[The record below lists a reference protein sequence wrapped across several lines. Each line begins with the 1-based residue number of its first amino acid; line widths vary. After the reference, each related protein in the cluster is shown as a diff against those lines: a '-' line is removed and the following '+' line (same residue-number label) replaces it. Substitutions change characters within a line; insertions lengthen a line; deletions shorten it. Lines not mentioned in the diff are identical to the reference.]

1 MNHDHETP
9 ENEPTPVIKLD
20 AERERLEQLKG
31 EVSGEVDHHH
41 EMETA
46 AADRPEQ
53 VDREELKKEA
63 LRRLEG
69 ARNAEAR
76 VKVVATI
83 LDTYGADALLG
94 VIFPEIGDAAVS
106 ATVLAY
112 MTGEAALA
120 KLPTTDVAKIAWYQL
135 VDFAIGSVP
144 VLGDVGD
151 YFYKASKYSAELFTA
166 HREKLVAEAIEAGVP
181 QEEIEH
187 LLTSREQLEYL
198 AKGATKLGGQFQKK
212 AA

>member
-1 MNHDHETP
+1 MNHNHEVP
-9 ENEPTPVIKLD
+9 DAEPTPVIDL
-20 AERERLEQLKG
+20 ATEREKLEQLKG
-31 EVSGEVDHHH
+31 EVHEEVEHHH
-41 EMETA
+41 EIETA
-46 AADRPEQ
+46 AADHPEQ
-53 VDREELKKEA
+53 VDREELRKEA

-76 VKVVATI
+76 VKVIATI

-106 ATVLAY
+106 ASVLAY
-112 MTGEAALA
+112 MSGEAVLA
-120 KLPTTDVAKIAWYQL
+120 KLPATDVAKIAWYQL

-151 YFYKASKYSAELFTA
+151 HFYKASKYSAELFTS
-166 HREKLVAEAIEAGVP
+166 HREKLVAEALDAGVP
-181 QEEIEH
+181 KEEIEH

-198 AKGATKLGGQFQKK
+198 AKGATKLSGQFQKQ